1 MQAQGWSINSDI
13 KKNMTPQTTKGKA
26 MEKATDLKGIRKQC
40 RLGPLTGE
48 ELDKWWVETDD
59 ARDPKLSMRGKIKQM
74 LDEQSDSRILVYGHG
89 GCGKSTEL
97 NKLVQELGEDYFPVS
112 FSILDEMSLPA
123 VEAEDIVLI
132 ITERLLAEARDKKL
146 KVSDEILEP
155 VHGYFNKISKKYSTS
170 QTESVAAE
178 AQATVGSTFLVP
190 LLNLFTRIKGEIKYD
205 AHSTETVVSHLR
217 KRPADLLVNRFN
229 NGTRKVEPTVACA
242 SAATLSVWLVEY
254 FLLILLK

>member
-97 NKLVQELGEDYFPVS
+97 NKLVQELGEDYVS
-112 FSILDEMSLPA
+112 FSILDEMSAGGGGRRHRPDYHGTA
-123 VEAEDIVLI
+123 AG
-132 ITERLLAEARDKKL
+132 RARDKKL
-146 KVSDEILEP
+146 KNSGTRLATLIRS
-155 VHGYFNKISKKYSTS
+155 SKKYSHS
-170 QTESVAAE
+170 QTESVGKHKPRSV
-178 AQATVGSTFLVP
+178 QPFLY
-190 LLNLFTRIKGEIKYD
+190 RY
-205 AHSTETVVSHLR
+205 
-217 KRPADLLVNRFN
+217 
-229 NGTRKVEPTVACA
+229 
-242 SAATLSVWLVEY
+242 
-254 FLLILLK
+254 